1 MGNVRFISDTHFGH
15 KNMAIKRGFSS
26 ADEMTE
32 YIVTKWNSVVN
43 KKDVTYLLG
52 DVAMETKSFY
62 PILSRLNGVINVIL
76 GNHDRRQD
84 IPELLKYVNS
94 VAGMIDFKDNYILT
108 HCPVHPSQLEFR
120 YSYNIHGHVHENSL
134 DDGRY
139 INVSCEVVDYT
150 PKLITELI

>member
-26 ADEMTE
+26 SEEMNE
-32 YIVTKWNSVVN
+32 YIIKKWNSVVN

-52 DVAMETKSFY
+52 DVSMESKNFY
-62 PILSRLNGVINVIL
+62 YLLDSLNGVKNVIL
-76 GNHDRRQD
+76 GNHCRRQD
-84 IPELLKYVNS
+84 IPEMLKYVNS
-94 VAGMIDFKDNYILT
+94 VAGMIDYKSNYILT

-134 DDGRY
+134 DDPRY